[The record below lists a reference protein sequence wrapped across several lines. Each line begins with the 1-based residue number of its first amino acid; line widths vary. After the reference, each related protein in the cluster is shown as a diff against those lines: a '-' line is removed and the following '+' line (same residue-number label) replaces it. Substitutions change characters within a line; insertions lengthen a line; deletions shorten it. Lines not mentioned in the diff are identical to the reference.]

1 LEVEIGPCFSYW
13 GWGLGVV
20 VGVEVGGC
28 GAWGGV
34 GWVGW
39 VVRVGWVGGWVG
51 AWLGRGGCLEWGG
64 VGWGGSRSRFPRARW
79 GVVLVVLAAHT
90 ETLWTSRRPGWQVR
104 NKSQIVF
111 LNGGLGVVMGVEVGG
126 CGAWGGVGWG
136 GWYGWSGWVGGWVGV
151 GWVEWGGW
159 GRVPAVVCSSP
170 SLQFLPTFFCSL
182 QFFQL
187 GSLQLVLSRSSV
199 MGKGSKSGPS
209 GFEELNTERKA
220 TSIVKHLHAAKTT
233 YLIWALR
240 CRANPAFRLYRKS
253 DPTKIALKVTAEDAG
268 LLFRGVTI
276 YLRGV
281 FAPLFIQVGL
291 PPPSSAWWGF
301 RTPLYPGG
309 IAAPRF
315 ILGVP
320 PPPQSPEL

>member
-1 LEVEIGPCFSYW
+1 
-13 GWGLGVV
+13 
-20 VGVEVGGC
+20 
-28 GAWGGV
+28 
-34 GWVGW
+34 
-39 VVRVGWVGGWVG
+39 
-51 AWLGRGGCLEWGG
+51 
-64 VGWGGSRSRFPRARW
+64 
-79 GVVLVVLAAHT
+79 
-90 ETLWTSRRPGWQVR
+90 
-104 NKSQIVF
+104 
-111 LNGGLGVVMGVEVGG
+111 M
-126 CGAWGGVGWG
+126 
-136 GWYGWSGWVGGWVGV
+136 
-151 GWVEWGGW
+151 EWGGW

-170 SLQFLPTFFCSL
+170 SLQFLPTLFCSL

-291 PPPSSAWWGF
+291 PPPSSAWWGS
-301 RTPLYPGG
+301 
-309 IAAPRF
+309 APRF
-315 ILGVP
+315 ILVGLP
-320 PPPQSPEL
+320 PPVLSWGCRPPPEPRALALSQVGCRPSRSLLLYGIPRGLPPPSRVQVAALSWWGRRPPLYPGRIAVGRCQPRSRRCAHGGGLSCTSGCESGPPLL

>member
-1 LEVEIGPCFSYW
+1 
-13 GWGLGVV
+13 
-20 VGVEVGGC
+20 
-28 GAWGGV
+28 
-34 GWVGW
+34 
-39 VVRVGWVGGWVG
+39 VGWVGG
-51 AWLGRGGCLEWGG
+51 
-64 VGWGGSRSRFPRARW
+64 
-79 GVVLVVLAAHT
+79 
-90 ETLWTSRRPGWQVR
+90 
-104 NKSQIVF
+104 
-111 LNGGLGVVMGVEVGG
+111 
-126 CGAWGGVGWG
+126 G

-320 PPPQSPEL
+320 PPPRAQSSSFITGGLPSLPIPPALRYPAGVAPAKSCPGRSFILVGPPPPALSWEDCRWTLSAP